1 MDEQYYEKLLNIKTS
16 GEQKIFNESLHYN
29 RYEPT
34 SYSAL
39 EILSKQYKFTEEDSI
54 VDFGCGKGRLNF
66 YINHFFDSTVTGIE
80 MNNFFYKEALDN
92 TRDYLKKHKK
102 KTNKINFLNY
112 FAEEYNINP
121 SDNKFYFFNP
131 FSIQIFIK
139 VIGNILISVEKY
151 ERTVDVILY
160 YPSDDYIYFLEN
172 NTPFVLINEI
182 KLPYLYDNNPRHS
195 FLVYRL
201 DYRKTIH
208 KWDNVSIKLI

>member
-16 GEQKIFNESLHYN
+16 GEQKIFNNSLHYN

-34 SYSAL
+34 SYSVL
-39 EILSKQYKFTEEDSI
+39 EILSKQYNFTAEDNI

-66 YINHFFDSTVTGIE
+66 YINYFFDSTVTGIE
-80 MNNFFYKEALDN
+80 MNTFFYKEAIDN
-92 TRDYLKKHKK
+92 KRDYLKKYKK
-102 KTNKINFLNY
+102 KKDKITFLNY
-112 FAEEYNINP
+112 FAEEYKINP

-131 FSIQIFIK
+131 FSMQIFIK
-139 VIGNILISVEKY
+139 VIGNIMISIEEY

-172 NTPFVLINEI
+172 NTPFVLLNEI
-182 KLPYLYDNNPRHS
+182 KLPYLYDNDPRHS

-201 DYRKTIH
+201 DYRKNHT
-208 KWDNVSIKLI
+208 

>member
-1 MDEQYYEKLLNIKTS
+1 MDEQYYEKLMNIKTS
-16 GEQKIFNESLHYN
+16 GEQKIFNKSLHYN

-34 SYSAL
+34 SYSVL
-39 EILSKQYKFTEEDSI
+39 EILSKHYIFTAEDNV

-80 MNNFFYKEALDN
+80 MNTFFYKEAIDN
-92 TRDYLKKHKK
+92 KRDYFKKHKK
-102 KTNKINFLNY
+102 KRDKINFLNY

-139 VIGNILISVEKY
+139 VIKNILISVEEY
-151 ERTVDVILY
+151 ERTVDLILY
-160 YPSDDYIYFLEN
+160 YSSDDYIYFLEN
-172 NTPFVLINEI
+172 NTSFALFNEI
-182 KLPYLYDNNPRHS
+182 KLSYLYDNDPRHN

-201 DYRKTIH
+201 YYRKSPTGCQRGQY
-208 KWDNVSIKLI
+208 